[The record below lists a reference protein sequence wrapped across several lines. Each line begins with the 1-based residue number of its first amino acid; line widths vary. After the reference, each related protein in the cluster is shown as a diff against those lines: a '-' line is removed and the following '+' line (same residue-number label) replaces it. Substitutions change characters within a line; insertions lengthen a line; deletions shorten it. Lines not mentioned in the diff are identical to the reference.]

1 MSHRPTPSPGSVIKK
16 VVEINPALSIRD
28 VAALIRQA
36 TSLRPGASI
45 EYADVELIDEE
56 LALDLARKSLQS

>member
-1 MSHRPTPSPGSVIKK
+1 VIKK